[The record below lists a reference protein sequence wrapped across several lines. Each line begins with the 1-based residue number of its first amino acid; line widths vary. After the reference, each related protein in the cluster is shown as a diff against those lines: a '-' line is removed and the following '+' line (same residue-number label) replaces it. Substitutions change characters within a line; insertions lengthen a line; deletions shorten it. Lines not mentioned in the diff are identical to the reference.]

1 MGGHGGSGGK
11 GGVAANER
19 VDVAQACHEI
29 IDAVSSLVIN
39 LEFLANKNKAD
50 QQIVDD
56 VRKSIDRVVELARA
70 IQSAVETKP
79 SGSSEPT

>member
-1 MGGHGGSGGK
+1 MGGHGGSRGK
-11 GGVAANER
+11 GGVAGNER
-19 VDVAQACHEI
+19 VDVAHACHEI

-70 IQSAVETKP
+70 IQNAVESKP